1 MLVNNKLTYGI
12 VVASVLTAI
21 IVAIFVS
28 TSMPAEAQ
36 YTPITREFYLFNTEN
51 EDINETALGI
61 PHDVFSQTQI
71 IVHKGDTVVI
81 HFYNVDKE
89 DHHTFTI
96 LDERYKMNHDLK
108 PNDHVDI
115 KFVAEHRGIYEY
127 VCTYH
132 LPTMRGELIVL

>member
-1 MLVNNKLTYGI
+1 MLVNNKLTFGI
-12 VVASVLTAI
+12 AVASVLTAVS
-21 IVAIFVS
+21 VAIFVS
-28 TSMPAEAQ
+28 TSIPAEAG
-36 YTPITREFYLFNTEN
+36 YTPITREFYLFSTEIAG
-51 EDINETALGI
+51 INETALGI
-61 PHDVFSQTQI
+61 PDNMFSQTQI

-96 LDERYKMNHDLK
+96 LDERYKMNYDLK

-132 LPTMRGELIVL
+132 LPSMRGELVVL